1 MVSQECP
8 EVLRGQLVG
17 SFIVSDYDV
26 EYAGTTRLPWYK
38 RVLLSNLL
46 LNFTSRPHFIA
57 YEVENVPIKTF
68 ASIKK
73 LGVPILGW
81 TIRDKD
87 DYEKVKNYCDNI
99 IVEIYEF

>member
-1 MVSQECP
+1 M
-8 EVLRGQLVG
+8 
-17 SFIVSDYDV
+17 SDYDV